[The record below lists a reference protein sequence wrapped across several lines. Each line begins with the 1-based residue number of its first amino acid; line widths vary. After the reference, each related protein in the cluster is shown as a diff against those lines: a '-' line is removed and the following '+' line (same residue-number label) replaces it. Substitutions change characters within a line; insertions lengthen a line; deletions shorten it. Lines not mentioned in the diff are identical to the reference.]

1 MLDQPIKNLFLGN
14 TSDHDLWLKHDASV
28 FFSDAAPKI
37 ESAFYPLYR
46 YENYYSFSLYR
57 LARLM
62 GEVELDPSFC
72 RAISSGFNDVCRPSP
87 VAIQGI
93 ERLTGTVHFSGQERN
108 KTRFLERLAAA
119 MQNDAHQVEA
129 ANPGKTN
136 IILCGGKDSLNLLLL
151 KWSNPVVVYSAEP
164 NFDLV
169 RQFSDENG
177 LGIDVRRLEDTEDPA
192 LKQREI
198 AEAAGQVHHGSW
210 KWAAALRDIAGSFN
224 QDAVFWK
231 GQLGDIYLA
240 PNWRFY
246 SASRNTYYK
255 KFRSAYRMGCQKL
268 PSCAPIADALFA
280 RHAIRSTAHGVVAR
294 GAVLQGS
301 HMGFLRSICDSLFVS
316 AYHGANVTRVL
327 RSMHLPSLSNH
338 DLRPDLGRL
347 LLGREVK
354 YPGANPGPSRT
365 AFREDWRSIPNLV
378 EAFQYH
384 GIRVTNA
391 PGILR

>member
-1 MLDQPIKNLFLGN
+1 MGN

-28 FFSDAAPKI
+28 FFSEAAPKI

-46 YENYYSFSLYR
+46 YGNYYSFSVYR
-57 LARLM
+57 LARLV
-62 GEVELDPSFC
+62 GEVELDPAFC
-72 RAISSGFNDVCRPSP
+72 RAISSGFNDVCRPNP
-87 VAIQGI
+87 VAIKGI
-93 ERLTGTVHFSGQERN
+93 ERLTGKVHFTGLERD

-119 MQNDAHQVEA
+119 MQEDADQVEA

-151 KWSNPVVVYSAEP
+151 KWSNPVVAYSAEP
-164 NFDLV
+164 NFELV
-169 RQFSDENG
+169 RKFSVENS
-177 LGIDVRRLEDTEDPA
+177 LGIEVRRLEDTEDPD

-210 KWAAALRDIAGSFN
+210 KWAAALRDIAEACDQN
-224 QDAVFWK
+224 AVFWK

-246 SASRNTYYK
+246 SASRSTFYK
-255 KFRSAYRMGCQKL
+255 KLRSAYRMGCQKL
-268 PSCAPIADALFA
+268 PACAPVADALFA
-280 RHAIRSTAHGVVAR
+280 KHAIRSTAHGVVAR

-316 AYHGANVTRVL
+316 AYHGANVTRAL
-327 RSMHLPSLSNH
+327 RSMHLPSLSDH

-347 LLGREVK
+347 LLGRDVK
-354 YPGANPGPSRT
+354 YPVANPGPSRT

-378 EAFQYH
+378 EALQH
-384 GIRVTNA
+384 HDIRVTNA
-391 PGILR
+391 RDVLG